1 MALICISKLSKNQVN
16 LADKLAAPTILALR
30 RDPRLLHLPP
40 YLSVLCVIIGIV
52 WLFLLPLDNYSRRTY
67 ISENALLPGQV
78 HTYFGGSEQN
88 IFNAYRHEV
97 VGLADQPQGTIS
109 LKLEEILKSSGLKV
123 ATQKYK
129 YKAGGNEYGG
139 ENVYGVLHAPRGDAT
154 EAIVLIAAWR
164 NMEEELNQSG
174 VALALTLARYFKR
187 WSLWSKDIIFLF
199 TPDSKAGPQAWVE
212 AYHDGRSSPDVGSL
226 PLKSGA
232 LEGAI
237 AIDNPKD
244 HRFEKLHISYD
255 GLNGQL
261 PNLDLFNT
269 AVSVS
274 AGQHGIPAVLQRM
287 WQHDDTYEERLRTI
301 IRSMTNQGLG
311 HGSGPHS
318 SFIPYHVDAITLTT
332 VGTGWQDDMA
342 LGRVVESLFRS
353 LNNLMEHF
361 HQSFFLYLLMQT
373 NRFVSI
379 GTYLPSAMLVS
390 ASFTIMA
397 LALWVASGR
406 PPKSNANQSI
416 KEPISGMEKTEF
428 EIVKHRDMVAVV
440 PKVELSIQERHLL
453 FPVISVLAVH
463 FLGVIP
469 LYIFNNTA
477 QENLTFTFT
486 MFAIVNAILP
496 LLLSAL
502 ANHLAAPTTQ
512 HRLLFKS
519 FSLLLLGMFLAT
531 LATINFSLSF
541 FIGLLSSPLSIVG
554 PLAFPSESKTSAS
567 SAPRSLTVRRVVEN
581 VILQIISPPAMCFAV
596 CWATGISIEHV
607 LTEAVFGWEIWGLW
621 TQVIVWCIWW
631 PAWLAGAIG
640 ASPV

>member
-1 MALICISKLSKNQVN
+1 
-16 LADKLAAPTILALR
+16 
-30 RDPRLLHLPP
+30 
-40 YLSVLCVIIGIV
+40 
-52 WLFLLPLDNYSRRTY
+52 
-67 ISENALLPGQV
+67 
-78 HTYFGGSEQN
+78 
-88 IFNAYRHEV
+88 
-97 VGLADQPQGTIS
+97 
-109 LKLEEILKSSGLKV
+109 
-123 ATQKYK
+123 
-129 YKAGGNEYGG
+129 
-139 ENVYGVLHAPRGDAT
+139 
-154 EAIVLIAAWR
+154 
-164 NMEEELNQSG
+164 
-174 VALALTLARYFKR
+174 
-187 WSLWSKDIIFLF
+187 
-199 TPDSKAGPQAWVE
+199 
-212 AYHDGRSSPDVGSL
+212 
-226 PLKSGA
+226 
-232 LEGAI
+232 
-237 AIDNPKD
+237 
-244 HRFEKLHISYD
+244 
-255 GLNGQL
+255 
-261 PNLDLFNT
+261 
-269 AVSVS
+269 
-274 AGQHGIPAVLQRM
+274 M

-477 QENLTFTFT
+477 QEVRHHNSRKWPFVNFT
-486 MFAIVNAILP
+486 N
-496 LLLSAL
+496 
-502 ANHLAAPTTQ
+502 
-512 HRLLFKS
+512 RLRISRLHS
-519 FSLLLLGMFLAT
+519 PC
-531 LATINFSLSF
+531 
-541 FIGLLSSPLSIVG
+541 SPLSTRSF
-554 PLAFPSESKTSAS
+554 LFYSRPSRT
-567 SAPRSLTVRRVVEN
+567 T
-581 VILQIISPPAMCFAV
+581 SPPQQLNTAF
-596 CWATGISIEHV
+596 SSR
-607 LTEAVFGWEIWGLW
+607 
-621 TQVIVWCIWW
+621 
-631 PAWLAGAIG
+631 
-640 ASPV
+640 ASLCSYSACSLPH